1 MQFYVLFF
9 SGPIFLYLLDVTLGT
24 REVNNTSRFSDRK
37 NHPLS
42 LNGIPLN
49 LIDIKMI
56 TFFKFHTCSRSRLKD
71 KITRHFSEVN
81 A

>member
-42 LNGIPLN
+42 LN

>member
-37 NHPLS
+37 DHPLS
-42 LNGIPLN
+42 LN